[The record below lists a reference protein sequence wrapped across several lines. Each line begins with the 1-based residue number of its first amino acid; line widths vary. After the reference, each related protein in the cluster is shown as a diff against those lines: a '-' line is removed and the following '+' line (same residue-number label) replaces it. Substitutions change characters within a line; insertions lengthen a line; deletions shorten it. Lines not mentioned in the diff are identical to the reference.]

1 MIPAPSKKVSGSGVA
16 LTLNSAKL
24 NYELVWLTNGSAV
37 LVPQYTYAA
46 SDGTSLQVLALNP
59 SYYHIKT
66 AK

>member
-1 MIPAPSKKVSGSGVA
+1 MIPAPSKNVSGSGKT
-16 LTLNSAKL
+16 LTLNSATLK
-24 NYELVWLTNGSAV
+24 YELVWLSNGSAV

-59 SYYHIKT
+59 SYYRVKA